1 MNKALEYLIEH
12 YQVYI
17 VAPAPTNEHEFVTSV
32 QNWVEKYVSTP
43 AHDRIIFTNRKGLLY
58 GDFFIDSN
66 PSKSFMG
73 TGIEY
78 GSDEFKTWEEVL
90 VYFKRLGGV

>member
-1 MNKALEYLIEH
+1 MDSKLREPALM
-12 YQVYI
+12 
-17 VAPAPTNEHEFVTSV
+17 VAG
-32 QNWVEKYVSTP
+32 W
-43 AHDRIIFTNRKGLLY
+43 GLLY

-73 TGIEY
+73 TGSEY